1 MLPHHKRLLRAK
13 VLEALDLRAKQFRSR
28 EDTYPFRV
36 PHEPLPLHELIDEAL
51 ADEAGRVGDDDL
63 RSRYVMSLHW
73 HDGATWAAW
82 VTTLPSGIHLYCDA
96 DAHETRVLG
105 SLKRGSALEAD
116 HFFLELLAE
125 SRGHAFGIE
134 MAGGVPDR
142 VRTSIGDREFL
153 TDVFVEMYEGTPAQG
168 IIHAAEHAGTEA
180 IDFRA
185 DVALWL
191 DRVLVT
197 PPQSGPRRR
206 IRRLRDED

>member
-1 MLPHHKRLLRAK
+1 MKRLLRAH

-36 PHEPLPLHELIDEAL
+36 PHEPLPLHALIEEAL
-51 ADEAGRVGDDDL
+51 AGDPERIGEDDI
-63 RSRYVMSLHW
+63 RSRFIISLHW

-142 VRTSIGDREFL
+142 IRASITDRGFL
-153 TDVFVEMYEGTPAQG
+153 ADVFVEMFEGTPEQAV
-168 IIHAAEHAGTEA
+168 IHAAGHPAIEG

-197 PPQSGPRRR
+197 PQQSGPRRR
-206 IRRLRDED
+206 VRRLRDED

>member
-1 MLPHHKRLLRAK
+1 MYQQRLLRAK

-36 PHEPLPLHELIDEAL
+36 PHEPLPLHALIEDAL
-51 ADEAGRVGDDDL
+51 AQDGGRIAEDDL
-63 RSRYVMSLHW
+63 RSRYVISLHW

-82 VTTLPSGIHLYCDA
+82 AITLPSGIHLYCDA

-134 MAGGVPDR
+134 MEGGPPDR
-142 VRTSIGDREFL
+142 IRSSL
-153 TDVFVEMYEGTPAQG
+153 TDRDFLADIFVEMFEGTPAQAA
-168 IIHAAEHAGTEA
+168 IHDAGHTSSEGR
-180 IDFRA
+180 DFHS

-191 DRVLVT
+191 DWVLVT
-197 PPQSGPRRR
+197 PPHTGPRRR
-206 IRRLRDED
+206 VRRLREDD